1 MLHPLLLPTYLF
13 AVVLFYMPESL
24 LSLNVRGRWLILGM
38 LFFTTFVIPGVG
50 AYVMVRTGQLDSME
64 MDRREQRRLPLL
76 FTGVCYALTTY
87 LLRRETTFDSVFY
100 IIMLVVTAS
109 VFLTWFISLFW
120 KVSAHSVGV
129 GGCLGLLLLL
139 NRLAPE
145 AMLVFPIAIA
155 VFLAGAVLSARLAL
169 HKHTPAQVYTGFA
182 SGLLLALAAAFTMA
196 L

>member
-1 MLHPLLLPTYLF
+1 
-13 AVVLFYMPESL
+13 MPESL